1 MRHVRRPSPL
11 LVFLCLLLGCS
22 QPDTS
27 LPVDAQAVGLRATY
41 YDNEDFTGTKVSRI
55 DTTLDFAW
63 GEGSPAPGIAPDTF
77 SVRWTG
83 SITPRYSELY
93 TFTASADDGLR
104 LWVNGVRIMDSWE
117 YSPYPR
123 YGKLRLE
130 AGKTYTVRIDYH
142 EGVVG
147 ASFRLYWQS
156 KSQTREILSTLST
169 LPGVAEGLS
178 ETLPL
183 KDLAYARGIVIGGA
197 LEPDPL
203 LPGTPR
209 YEPLYRETAQ
219 REFSF
224 MAPDGDFSI
233 SDTHSSDA
241 PYVMLP
247 TLPLLDA
254 QVSFARQ
261 NGARVQAFHIAWYRE
276 SLWLSYLNEIPA
288 TQRWDFLAQ
297 HIRNLMTRYK
307 GKAKYYNVVNEAF
320 DEYGNIRP
328 REIDLNLQT
337 GDYAGINWL
346 YPLGQGYIEKSFRLA
361 HDVDPT
367 AKLVYNDYE
376 LEYDDEGSNTSAKWE
391 AVLAMVKDFK
401 ARGVPIHSVGF
412 QGHHTLGYRLPDP
425 EILAKRFRILRGLG
439 IEVSI
444 TEFDVNIDTL
454 GSLEGVPLQERLAL
468 QAQYYKD
475 FLNVCLAAP
484 NCTGFQTWGFTDKYT
499 WYADPNNPYA
509 SSEARPLMFD
519 RLYRPKPSYYALRDA
534 LLGR

>member
-1 MRHVRRPSPL
+1 LTVVPSFYFNL
-11 LVFLCLLLGCS
+11 LFR
-22 QPDTS
+22 
-27 LPVDAQAVGLRATY
+27 VG
-41 YDNEDFTGTKVSRI
+41 I
-55 DTTLDFAW
+55 
-63 GEGSPAPGIAPDTF
+63 
-77 SVRWTG
+77 
-83 SITPRYSELY
+83 
-93 TFTASADDGLR
+93 TASADDGIR
-104 LWVNGVRIMDSWE
+104 LWVNGVKIIDSWA

-130 AGKTYTVRIDYH
+130 ANKPYSIRIDYH

-156 KSQTREILSTLST
+156 RLQTREIVSTLST
-169 LPGVAEGLS
+169 SPGLAEGLS
-178 ETLPL
+178 ATLPL

-209 YEPLYRETAQ
+209 YEPLYRQTAQ

-233 SDTHSSDA
+233 SDTHSPNA
-241 PYVMLP
+241 PYAMLP

-254 QVSFARQ
+254 QVNFARQ

-276 SLWLSYLNEIPA
+276 SLWLTYLNEIPEA
-288 TQRWDFLAQ
+288 QRWDFLAQ
-297 HIRNLMTRYK
+297 HIRDLMTRYK

-328 REIDLNLQT
+328 EKIDENPVT
-337 GDYAGINWL
+337 GEYAGINWL
-346 YPLGQGYIEKSFRLA
+346 AYAGKDYIEKSFRLA
-361 HDVDPT
+361 HEVDPT

-376 LEYDDEGSNTSAKWE
+376 LEYNDDGSNTSAKWE

-401 ARGVPIHSVGF
+401 ARGVPIHAVGF

-425 EILAKRFRILRGLG
+425 AILAERFRILRGLG

-444 TEFDVNIDTL
+444 TEFDASIDTI
-454 GSLEGVPLQERLAL
+454 GNLEGMSLQERLAL
-468 QAQYYKD
+468 QAQYYKAH
-475 FLNVCLAAP
+475 LNVCLAAP

-499 WYADPNNPYA
+499 WYIDPNNPYA
-509 SSEARPLMFD
+509 SSEARPLIYD
-519 RLYRPKPSYYALRDA
+519 TNYRPKPSYYALRDA
-534 LLGR
+534 LRGR